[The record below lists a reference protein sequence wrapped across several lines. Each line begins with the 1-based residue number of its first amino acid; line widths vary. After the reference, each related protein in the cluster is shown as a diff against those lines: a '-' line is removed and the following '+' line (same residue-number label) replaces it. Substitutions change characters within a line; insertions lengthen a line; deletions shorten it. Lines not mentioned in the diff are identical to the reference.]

1 MEGLKY
7 RIGPQ
12 MTDNSATGPFPSARD
27 EIDAGVGP
35 EIRTAQTA
43 SPAFRLAFE
52 DDDFLL
58 RSDLRPIRLQLELLK
73 PELLQQEQGIRS
85 TIAMFG
91 SARIPDPETAKD
103 NLAAIEAESRA
114 KPHDKVLARQV
125 GIARRMLANSRYYE
139 EARQLAQL
147 VSKTCVG
154 EHVCDFVVKT
164 GGGPGI
170 MEAANRGAHEV
181 GGKSIGLNIVL
192 PMEQAPN
199 RYVTPELC
207 FRFHYFAIRKMHFLI
222 RVKALVVFPGG
233 FGTLDELFEALT
245 LIQTG
250 KIEPI
255 PVLMFGREYWERVI
269 NFDAMAMEGM
279 IGPEDKDLLNFVETA
294 EEAWNIIAEFY
305 RLPR

>member
-1 MEGLKY
+1 MADDASD
-7 RIGPQ
+7 
-12 MTDNSATGPFPSARD
+12 MPFPTLRD
-27 EIDAGVGP
+27 DYVQVPGEDENV
-35 EIRTAQTA
+35 TAQTA
-43 SPAFRLAFE
+43 SPAYRLAFA

-58 RSDLRPIRLQLELLK
+58 RPDLRAVRLQLELLK

-91 SARIPDPETAKD
+91 SARIPDPETARA
-103 NLAAIEAESRA
+103 NVEQAEQAARSHPR
-114 KPHDKVLARQV
+114 DKRVAHQLTV
-125 GIARRMLANSRYYE
+125 ARRMLANSHYYE
-139 EARQLAQL
+139 EARRLAGI
-147 VSKTCVG
+147 VTSTCVG
-154 EHVCDFVVKT
+154 ENVCDFVVKT

-170 MEAANRGAHEV
+170 MEAANRGAFEI

-192 PMEQAPN
+192 PHEQSPN
-199 RYVTPELC
+199 PYITPELC
-207 FRFHYFAIRKMHFLI
+207 FRFHYFAIRKMHFMI

-233 FGTLDELFEALT
+233 FGTMDELFEALT

-255 PVLMFGREYWERVI
+255 PVIMFGREYWERVV

-279 IGPEDKDLLNFVETA
+279 IGPDDKDLLTFVETA
-294 EEAWNIIAEFY
+294 EEAWNHIADFY

>member
-1 MEGLKY
+1 MPET
-7 RIGPQ
+7 PE
-12 MTDNSATGPFPSARD
+12 TDPFPSAR
-27 EIDAGVGP
+27 EDASIALDVP
-35 EIRTAQTA
+35 ETAQTA
-43 SPAFRLAFE
+43 SPAYRLAFE

-58 RSDLRPIRLQLELLK
+58 RPDLRAVRLQLELLK

-91 SARIPDPETAKD
+91 SARIPDQETATAR
-103 NLAAIEAESRA
+103 LAEAEAVARSHPA
-114 KPHDKVLARQV
+114 DKEAARKV
-125 GIARRMLANSRYYE
+125 TVARRMLANSRYYE
-139 EARQLAQL
+139 EARQLARI
-147 VSKTCVG
+147 VSSTCIG

-170 MEAANRGAHEV
+170 MEAANRGAADV

-199 RYVTPELC
+199 RYITPELC

-255 PVLMFGREYWERVI
+255 PVLLFGREYWERVLNI
-269 NFDAMAMEGM
+269 DAMVMEGM
-279 IGPEDKDLLNFVETA
+279 VSPEDKDLLTFVETA
-294 EEAWNIIAEFY
+294 EEAWSIVADYY
-305 RLPR
+305 RLPK

>member
-1 MEGLKY
+1 
-7 RIGPQ
+7 
-12 MTDNSATGPFPSARD
+12 MTDIVVSDAPFPSARD
-27 EIDAGVGP
+27 EVIAAPDEVV
-35 EIRTAQTA
+35 TAQTA
-43 SPAFRLAFE
+43 SPAYKLAFA

-58 RSDLRPIRLQLELLK
+58 RPDMRAVRLQLELLK

-85 TIAMFG
+85 TVAMFG
-91 SARIPDPETAKD
+91 SARIPDPEVAKER
-103 NLAAIEAESRA
+103 LEKAEAAARSHPR
-114 KPHDKVLARQV
+114 DKKVAHELTV
-125 GIARRMLANSRYYE
+125 ARRMLANSRYYE
-139 EARQLAQL
+139 EARRLAGI
-147 VSKTCVG
+147 VTNTCIG
-154 EHVCDFVVKT
+154 EHICDFVVKT

-199 RYVTPELC
+199 PYVTPELC
-207 FRFHYFAIRKMHFLI
+207 FRFHYFAIRKMHFMI

-255 PVLMFGREYWERVI
+255 PVVMFGREYWERVI

-279 IGPEDKDLLNFVETA
+279 IGPHDKDLLTFVETA
-294 EEAWNIIAEFY
+294 EEAWHIIADFY
-305 RLPR
+305 RLPH

>member
-1 MEGLKY
+1 MPET
-7 RIGPQ
+7 PE
-12 MTDNSATGPFPSARD
+12 TDPFPSAR
-27 EIDAGVGP
+27 EDASLAQDGP
-35 EIRTAQTA
+35 ETAQTA
-43 SPAFRLAFE
+43 SPAYRLAFE

-58 RSDLRPIRLQLELLK
+58 RPDLRAVRLQLELLK

-91 SARIPDPETAKD
+91 SARIPDPETATAR
-103 NLAAIEAESRA
+103 LAEAEAAARSHPA
-114 KPHDKVLARQV
+114 DKEAARKV
-125 GIARRMLANSRYYE
+125 TVARRMLANSRYYE
-139 EARQLAQL
+139 EARQLARI
-147 VSKTCVG
+147 VSSTCIG

-170 MEAANRGAHEV
+170 MEAANRGAADV

-199 RYVTPELC
+199 RYITPELC

-255 PVLMFGREYWERVI
+255 PVLLFGREYWERVLNI
-269 NFDAMAMEGM
+269 DAMVMEGM
-279 IGPEDKDLLNFVETA
+279 VSPEDKDLLTFVETA
-294 EEAWNIIAEFY
+294 EEAWSIIADYY
-305 RLPR
+305 RLPK

>member
-1 MEGLKY
+1 MPETPL
-7 RIGPQ
+7 
-12 MTDNSATGPFPSARD
+12 TDPFPSAR
-27 EIDAGVGP
+27 EDATIAQDGADTTQ
-35 EIRTAQTA
+35 TAQTA
-43 SPAFRLAFE
+43 SPAYRLAFE

-58 RSDLRPIRLQLELLK
+58 RPDLRAVRLQLELLK

-91 SARIPDPETAKD
+91 SARIPDQETATAR
-103 NLAAIEAESRA
+103 LAEAEAVARA
-114 KPHDKVLARQV
+114 HPADKEAARKV
-125 GIARRMLANSRYYE
+125 TVARRMLANSRYYE
-139 EARQLAQL
+139 EARQLARI
-147 VSKTCVG
+147 VSSTCVG

-170 MEAANRGAHEV
+170 MEAANRGAADV

-199 RYVTPELC
+199 RYITPELC

-255 PVLMFGREYWERVI
+255 PVLLFGREYWERVLNI
-269 NFDAMAMEGM
+269 DAMVMEGM
-279 IGPEDKDLLNFVETA
+279 VSPEDKNLLTFVETA
-294 EEAWNIIAEFY
+294 EEAWSIVADYY
-305 RLPR
+305 RLPK

>member
-1 MEGLKY
+1 MPK
-7 RIGPQ
+7 
-12 MTDNSATGPFPSARD
+12 NNHTGPFPSAR
-27 EIDAGVGP
+27 EDAAIAQVTTP
-35 EIRTAQTA
+35 ETPQTT
-43 SPAFRLAFE
+43 SPAYRLAFE
-52 DDDFLL
+52 DEDFLL
-58 RSDLRPIRLQLELLK
+58 RSDLRAVRLQLELLK

-91 SARIPDPETAKD
+91 SARIPDPDTAARNLAEAETAARALPRDKG
-103 NLAAIEAESRA
+103 LA
-114 KPHDKVLARQV
+114 HKVTV
-125 GIARRMLANSRYYE
+125 ARRMLANSRYYE
-139 EARQLAQL
+139 EARQLAQI
-147 VSKTCVG
+147 VSKTCIG

-170 MEAANRGAHEV
+170 MEAANRGAAEV

-199 RYVTPELC
+199 RYITPELC

-245 LIQTG
+245 LIQTR

-255 PVLMFGREYWERVI
+255 PVLLFGREYWERVLNI
-269 NFDAMAMEGM
+269 DAMVMEGM
-279 IGPEDKDLLNFVETA
+279 VSPEDKDLLTFVETA
-294 EEAWNIIAEFY
+294 EEAWNIVAEYY
-305 RLPR
+305 RLPK

>member
-1 MEGLKY
+1 MPKNNH
-7 RIGPQ
+7 
-12 MTDNSATGPFPSARD
+12 TDPFPTAR
-27 EIDAGVGP
+27 EDAAIAQVVAAETP
-35 EIRTAQTA
+35 QTA
-43 SPAFRLAFE
+43 SPAYRLAFE
-52 DDDFLL
+52 DEDFLL
-58 RSDLRPIRLQLELLK
+58 RSDLRAVRLQLELLK

-91 SARIPDPETAKD
+91 SARIPDPETAARR
-103 NLAAIEAESRA
+103 LAEAEGEARA
-114 KPHDKVLARQV
+114 NPRDKAAARKV
-125 GIARRMLANSRYYE
+125 TVARRMLANSRYYE
-139 EARQLAQL
+139 EARRLAQI

-170 MEAANRGAHEV
+170 MEAANRGAADV
-181 GGKSIGLNIVL
+181 GAKSIGLNIVL
-192 PMEQAPN
+192 PMEQYPN
-199 RYVTPELC
+199 SYVTPELC

-255 PVLMFGREYWERVI
+255 PVLLFGREYWERVLNI
-269 NFDAMAMEGM
+269 DAMEMEGM
-279 IGPEDKDLLNFVETA
+279 IGPEDKDLLTFVETA
-294 EEAWNIIAEFY
+294 EEAWNIVAEYY
-305 RLPR
+305 RLPK

>member
-1 MEGLKY
+1 MADDMSE
-7 RIGPQ
+7 
-12 MTDNSATGPFPSARD
+12 APFPSARD
-27 EIDAGVGP
+27 EVITVPNDNIV
-35 EIRTAQTA
+35 TAQTA
-43 SPAFRLAFE
+43 SPAYKLAFA

-58 RSDLRPIRLQLELLK
+58 RADMRAVRLQLELLK

-91 SARIPDPETAKD
+91 SARILAPE
-103 NLAAIEAESRA
+103 AAQARLDEAEAAARNQ
-114 KPHDKVLARQV
+114 PRDKKAAHELTV
-125 GIARRMLANSRYYE
+125 ARRMLANSRYYE
-139 EARQLAQL
+139 EARRLAGI
-147 VSKTCVG
+147 VTSTCIG
-154 EHVCDFVVKT
+154 EHICDFVVKT

-170 MEAANRGAHEV
+170 MEAANRGAFEI

-192 PMEQAPN
+192 PHEQAPN
-199 RYVTPELC
+199 AFITPDLC
-207 FRFHYFAIRKMHFLI
+207 FRFHYFAIRKMHFMI

-233 FGTLDELFEALT
+233 LGTMDELFEALT

-255 PVLMFGREYWERVI
+255 PVIMFGREYWERVI

-279 IGPEDKDLLNFVETA
+279 IGPHDKDLLTFVETA
-294 EEAWNIIAEFY
+294 EEAWNIISDFY